1 MQPSLITQVRNDLSF
16 LSDPIAIL
24 ALTTHLLSVRAMGSV
39 DMSLLDWGGRVRW
52 DSTLWAQ
59 VPCPVALHPCNL
71 SYTPGYITYVT
82 KNWLDWTF
90 FLGFSCPE
98 SARLNSSLVASLSR
112 VWWSSCW
119 ILSGLL
125 YSPHPSPTRRPHSCH
140 SCTLSFYETAAP
152 QSSSITG
159 WLLTHLR
166 ELEQCLTWFCSEFA
180 FDSGRGTLHWNCG
193 HQQPVRKC
201 FGQGCASWSDV
212 ASASSRLPDLRTCP
226 RHLALSALAQL
237 STQLPRCRP
246 GGPREFPLPRECLSS
261 LTHTAVENTRFF
273 SCIFSLAPSMSHPLV
288 KCRSPTLCS
297 RNTTSP
303 QSSASQT
310 FGLSAPLYS

>member
-1 MQPSLITQVRNDLSF
+1 M
-16 LSDPIAIL
+16 
-24 ALTTHLLSVRAMGSV
+24 
-39 DMSLLDWGGRVRW
+39 
-52 DSTLWAQ
+52 
-59 VPCPVALHPCNL
+59 
-71 SYTPGYITYVT
+71 
-82 KNWLDWTF
+82 
-90 FLGFSCPE
+90 
-98 SARLNSSLVASLSR
+98 
-112 VWWSSCW
+112 
-119 ILSGLL
+119 
-125 YSPHPSPTRRPHSCH
+125 
-140 SCTLSFYETAAP
+140 
-152 QSSSITG
+152 
-159 WLLTHLR
+159 
-166 ELEQCLTWFCSEFA
+166 TWFCSEFA